1 VVGDDLYHDE
11 DEFPPLPA
19 DLAAAI
25 DELLSE
31 FDDEASLEAAAVREL
46 LWTVLERVGRLD
58 EYRIS
63 ETMGGWTVEDA
74 RDEEH
79 RRQLIEEERRFV
91 SHCARELDE
100 IAAAAIKFA
109 LALWIQCSG
118 EWEDLPKQ
126 IDDARA
132 EVVSEL
138 QISVAHP
145 GRRFPLE
152 ATKRDVEAS
161 LSGTLWRVAAE
172 VATSAHELATSR
184 LRGAAGTTM
193 LGSVAAVIFE
203 AYEIRQAI
211 ARQPVG
217 ER

>member
-1 VVGDDLYHDE
+1 
-11 DEFPPLPA
+11 
-19 DLAAAI
+19 
-25 DELLSE
+25 
-31 FDDEASLEAAAVREL
+31 
-46 LWTVLERVGRLD
+46 
-58 EYRIS
+58 
-63 ETMGGWTVEDA
+63 MGGWTVEDA

-100 IAAAAIKFA
+100 IAAAALKFV

-138 QISVAHP
+138 QVSVARP

-161 LSGTLWRVAAE
+161 LSGTLWRWRPRSPPQRMSWPPPGSAAPPHDD
-172 VATSAHELATSR
+172 AGQRRSR
-184 LRGAAGTTM
+184 DLRGLRDPSSNRTTARRRTLTAAPPTRCVQPIPSTRC
-193 LGSVAAVIFE
+193 SCAAPRGF
-203 AYEIRQAI
+203 ASLSASR
-211 ARQPVG
+211 
-217 ER
+217 

>member
-11 DEFPPLPA
+11 DEFPPLAA

-31 FDDEASLEAAAVREL
+31 FDDEASLEDAAVREL

-79 RRQLIEEERRFV
+79 RRQLIEEEPRFV
-91 SHCARELDE
+91 SYCARELDE
-100 IAAAAIKFA
+100 VAAAAIKFA

-118 EWEDLPKQ
+118 EWEELPKQ

-152 ATKRDVEAS
+152 ATKRDVERRSAARCS
-161 LSGTLWRVAAE
+161 EWRPRSPPQRMSWPPPGSAAPP
-172 VATSAHELATSR
+172 ALRCSAAP
-184 LRGAAGTTM
+184 
-193 LGSVAAVIFE
+193 
-203 AYEIRQAI
+203 
-211 ARQPVG
+211 QP
-217 ER
+217 